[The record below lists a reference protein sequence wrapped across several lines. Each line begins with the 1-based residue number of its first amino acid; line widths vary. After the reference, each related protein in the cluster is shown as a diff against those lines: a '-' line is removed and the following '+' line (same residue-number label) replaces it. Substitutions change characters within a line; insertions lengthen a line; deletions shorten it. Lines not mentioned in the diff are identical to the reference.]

1 MYVKQPALDMLEL
14 KEDKSTDYVIGWK
27 SDGLFK
33 SKLLSLHG
41 AFLPIIKYTGY
52 KIGIQFNNPSL
63 VIYQQNFTIKI
74 VNVYMVFDLHTW
86 PKILLKKFI
95 LKSPLFDATNI
106 AKSSDKTKQVY
117 CSWRI
122 T

>member
-14 KEDKSTDYVIGWK
+14 KEDKATDYVIGWK

-106 AKSSDKTKQVY
+106 AKSSDKTK
-117 CSWRI
+117 
-122 T
+122 